1 MTTATWALQSAV
13 HARLIAD
20 ATLTALLGGPR
31 VYDRAPHGQA
41 YPYVTF
47 GQSVTRDW
55 STGSDRGDEH
65 VLTLHA
71 WGGGDQRKAVEALVE
86 AIRASLH
93 QASFALNGH
102 RLINLTRDFAE
113 TRRETDG
120 DIMHGLIR
128 FRAVTEAE

>member
-1 MTTATWALQSAV
+1 MGQCAGAL
-13 HARLIAD
+13 
-20 ATLTALLGGPR
+20 ALLGGAR

-55 STGSDRGDEH
+55 STGGGSGDDRSDEH

-71 WGGGDQRKAVEALVE
+71 WGHGDQRKAVEAIVE
-86 AIRASLH
+86 AIRVSLH
-93 QASFALNGH
+93 QANFTLSGH
-102 RLINLTRDFAE
+102 RLINLTRDYAE

-128 FRAVTEAE
+128 FRAVTEAA